1 MKKIVSNVLIVSTQL
16 IIGGLFLFML
26 FSGHSEDSRVV
37 VVENNNLDK
46 MADAVSELFEV
57 DHVVNKDTDETKVEE
72 LVSAEEKA
80 KQEEEARIAAEQE
93 AARKA
98 EEAQK
103 LEAERK
109 AQEEAERK
117 AKEEAE
123 RKAQEEAARVAASGS
138 QSVASLQDY
147 AHSLVINTY
156 GWSEADFTALVS
168 LWNKESGWSV
178 TAGNSR
184 SGAYGI
190 PQSLPG
196 SKMASEG
203 ADWAT
208 NGETQI
214 RWGLKY
220 ILNTYGSPS
229 NAWGHFLSH
238 NWY

>member
-1 MKKIVSNVLIVSTQL
+1 MKKIVSNILIVSTQL

-26 FSGHSEDSRVV
+26 FSGHSEDNRIV

-57 DHVVNKDTDETKVEE
+57 DHTVVEPVDETKVED
-72 LVSAEEKA
+72 LISAEEKA

-93 AARKA
+93 AARRA
-98 EEAQK
+98 QEEAER

-109 AQEEAERK
+109 AQEEAEAARR
-117 AKEEAE
+117 ARE
-123 RKAQEEAARVAASGS
+123 EEAARAAASS
-138 QSVASLQDY
+138 SNQSVAALQSY
-147 AHSLVINTY
+147 AHDLVINSY
-156 GWSEADFTALVS
+156 GWSEDDFNALVN
-168 LWNKESGWSV
+168 LWNRESGWGV
-178 TAGNSR
+178 TAGNPS

-196 SKMASEG
+196 NKMSSEG
-203 ADWAT
+203 ADWQY
-208 NGETQI
+208 NGQTQI

-220 ILNTYGSPS
+220 ISSTYGSPS
-229 NAWGHFLSH
+229 NAWSHFRNY

>member
-1 MKKIVSNVLIVSTQL
+1 MKKIVSNILIVSTQL

-26 FSGHSEDSRVV
+26 FSGHSEDNRIV

-57 DHVVNKDTDETKVEE
+57 DHTVVKPVDETKVED

-93 AARKA
+93 AAKRA
-98 EEAQK
+98 QEEAAR

-109 AQEEAERK
+109 AQEEAEAAR
-117 AKEEAE
+117 
-123 RKAQEEAARVAASGS
+123 RAQEEEAARAAAASS
-138 QSVASLQDY
+138 SNQSVAALQNY
-147 AHSLVINTY
+147 AHDLVINSY
-156 GWSEADFTALVS
+156 GWSEDDFNALVN
-168 LWNKESGWSV
+168 LWNKESGWNPNCY
-178 TAGNSR
+178 NSY
-184 SGAYGI
+184 SGAFGI
-190 PQSLPG
+190 PQALPG
-196 SKMASEG
+196 DKMASEG
-203 ADWAT
+203 SDYRT

-220 ILNTYGSPS
+220 IQGRYGSPS
-229 NAWGHFLSH
+229 GAWGHFLSH